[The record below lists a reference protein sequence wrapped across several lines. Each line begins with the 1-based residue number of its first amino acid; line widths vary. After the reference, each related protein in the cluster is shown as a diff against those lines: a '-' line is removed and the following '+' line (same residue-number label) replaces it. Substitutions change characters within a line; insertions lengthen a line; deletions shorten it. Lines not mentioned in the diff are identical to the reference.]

1 MKTINPQGEVWVFA
15 EQHGASLCELDYEL
29 CGKARKLADALGV
42 KVGAVLIGDES
53 VACLADA
60 LVAYGADRVYL
71 VANPKLKNYTTMPY
85 AHAIR
90 ALIEKYEPQIVLYG
104 ASATGRDVAPRVA
117 AALETGLTADCI
129 SLEIGDYQDPK
140 TGKEYK
146 NILQLRRPS
155 FGGHM
160 LATIVAPDHA
170 PQMATVREGVFPA
183 PEWDDDRKGETI
195 KEEIA
200 FDDSLFA
207 VEVLDRIE
215 RESGVNLK
223 NAKIIVGGGAGVGS
237 RENFKLIY
245 DLAAALGGTVG
256 ATRAATQSGYIEE
269 ERMIGQ
275 TGTIVR
281 PDLYVAVG
289 ISGAVEHRVGIQ
301 DAGKIVAINSDPKA
315 PIFSIAHYGIVGDL
329 NDVVPKLI
337 KALQERA

>member
-1 MKTINPQGEVWVFA
+1 MTTINPQGEVWVFA

-170 PQMATVREGVFPA
+170 PQMATVREGVFPRA
-183 PEWDDDRKGETI
+183 GMGRRPQGRNDQRRDRVRRLPLCG
-195 KEEIA
+195 
-200 FDDSLFA
+200 
-207 VEVLDRIE
+207 R
-215 RESGVNLK
+215 
-223 NAKIIVGGGAGVGS
+223 GS
-237 RENFKLIY
+237 R
-245 DLAAALGGTVG
+245 
-256 ATRAATQSGYIEE
+256 S
-269 ERMIGQ
+269 
-275 TGTIVR
+275 
-281 PDLYVAVG
+281 
-289 ISGAVEHRVGIQ
+289 H
-301 DAGKIVAINSDPKA
+301 
-315 PIFSIAHYGIVGDL
+315 
-329 NDVVPKLI
+329 
-337 KALQERA
+337 

>member
-1 MKTINPQGEVWVFA
+1 M
-15 EQHGASLCELDYEL
+15 
-29 CGKARKLADALGV
+29 
-42 KVGAVLIGDES
+42 
-53 VACLADA
+53 
-60 LVAYGADRVYL
+60 
-71 VANPKLKNYTTMPY
+71 
-85 AHAIR
+85 
-90 ALIEKYEPQIVLYG
+90 
-104 ASATGRDVAPRVA
+104 
-117 AALETGLTADCI
+117 
-129 SLEIGDYQDPK
+129 
-140 TGKEYK
+140 
-146 NILQLRRPS
+146 
-155 FGGHM
+155 
-160 LATIVAPDHA
+160 
-170 PQMATVREGVFPA
+170 
-183 PEWDDDRKGETI
+183 
-195 KEEIA
+195 
-200 FDDSLFA
+200 
-207 VEVLDRIE
+207 
-215 RESGVNLK
+215 K